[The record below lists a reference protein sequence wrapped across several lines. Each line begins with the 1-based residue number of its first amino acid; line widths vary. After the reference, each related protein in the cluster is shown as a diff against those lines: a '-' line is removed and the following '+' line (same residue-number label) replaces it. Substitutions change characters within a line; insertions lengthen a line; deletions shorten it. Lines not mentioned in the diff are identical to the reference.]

1 MSDRKLSLN
10 PLRPNGT
17 PRKITISLDPAL
29 AEELDLYATAYAAEY
44 GWVAEMDALLIPII
58 RTFLN
63 AIDFFRNGSGSNK
76 ALSVVKRVGRA
87 RLLPRQSLR
96 RPTLPH
102 QPRNRC
108 CSPLCP
114 CQPHVE

>member
-44 GWVAEMDALLIPII
+44 GWVAEMDALLILII
-58 RTFLN
+58 RTFLERDRLFQKWKRQHQNDTAPRHARRQKPVDSAPN
-63 AIDFFRNGSGSNK
+63 APSTD
-76 ALSVVKRVGRA
+76 
-87 RLLPRQSLR
+87 LLAS
-96 RPTLPH
+96 TT
-102 QPRNRC
+102 
-108 CSPLCP
+108 
-114 CQPHVE
+114 E